1 VTACALSWPAAVV
14 LSVAAVC
21 LTVLLVA
28 VVVVST
34 MVTLKDLNNI
44 LHGTV
49 SKSVAKQ
56 DDPLGQR
63 YAMTEPTADVSPYF
77 PVWMMSVLFRRS
89 RGDGP
94 RCSSLGRSAAMTEP
108 TITNEEVA

>member
-34 MVTLKDLNNI
+34 MIAVLPGL
-44 LHGTV
+44 
-49 SKSVAKQ
+49 
-56 DDPLGQR
+56 DD
-63 YAMTEPTADVSPYF
+63 EDV
-77 PVWMMSVLFRRS
+77 VQVL
-89 RGDGP
+89 
-94 RCSSLGRSAAMTEP
+94 
-108 TITNEEVA
+108 